1 MPLEVRQAALLHDML
16 ESARRA
22 TQYMTGRSRSDLDSD
37 FMLADAVER
46 RLEIIGEAARGLPED
61 FKSKYPEIPWRAIMA
76 TRHVL
81 AHDYDEVNHDIILA
95 DRPGPFTAFNCATRG
110 NARSITAITN
120 TESLSK

>member
-16 ESARRA
+16 ESAHRA

-61 FKSKYPEIPWRAIMA
+61 FKSSTPKYPGELLWQHATFWRM
-76 TRHVL
+76 
-81 AHDYDEVNHDIILA
+81 
-95 DRPGPFTAFNCATRG
+95 
-110 NARSITAITN
+110 ITMR
-120 TESLSK
+120 